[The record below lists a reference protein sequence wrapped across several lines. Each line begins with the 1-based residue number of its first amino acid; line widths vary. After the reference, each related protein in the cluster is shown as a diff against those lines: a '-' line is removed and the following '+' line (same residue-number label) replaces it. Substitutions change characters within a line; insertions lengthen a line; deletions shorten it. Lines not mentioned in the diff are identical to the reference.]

1 MAWGFFL
8 HFLVVEKKSQ
18 RKKSISWS
26 IEAYEMQ
33 TIVFI
38 KRSIGTQCVHLLM
51 YFGLCLSEPSSAV
64 AAEILWLIELKIFTI
79 WSLRGKVCQ
88 PLDLNDV
95 LQILSP
101 TSKIVR
107 SEQGLFLVQCLA
119 QSRGCGLAE
128 SMSEC
133 REGRPKGRRGGRER
147 GEEREE
153 IRKPPRSC
161 EYTDVCRSL
170 LFGPAT
176 EHSL

>member
-1 MAWGFFL
+1 M
-8 HFLVVEKKSQ
+8 VEKKSQ

-26 IEAYEMQ
+26 IKAYEMQ